1 MAARC
6 PSGGR
11 TRRAN
16 IRRHGRDDE
25 SGGRRIGV
33 CPWQPRQAGVDGRPG
48 SAGSGS
54 GPWRCGDRLP
64 RGSTGTRSEVSRGRR
79 RARDSA
85 SGRRLRGP
93 GSANGQSKDGC
104 GGSEVKRKRSHGS
117 RREEQETKV
126 TYGGSP
132 FCPRETRITG
142 RYRSRCR
149 ILSRPFPRFPYG
161 LLRGRHELP
170 QPFPPKLDLFGFRE
184 MGMLNQKRV
193 AVSGD
198 GSRKQFVIDRIDCHG
213 VEWLLTMDNSRGSH
227 CLSVV
232 KCRERKLR
240 MLVYICHRTG
250 TTYVD
255 LGTKGYKK

>member
-104 GGSEVKRKRSHGS
+104 GGSEVKRMGADVRSKRPRSHTVALRFARGRPGS
-117 RREEQETKV
+117 Q
-126 TYGGSP
+126 GGIVRGVAS
-132 FCPRETRITG
+132 
-142 RYRSRCR
+142 CR
-149 ILSRPFPRFPYG
+149 DRFPG
-161 LLRGRHELP
+161 
-170 QPFPPKLDLFGFRE
+170 FPT
-184 MGMLNQKRV
+184 
-193 AVSGD
+193 
-198 GSRKQFVIDRIDCHG
+198 GS
-213 VEWLLTMDNSRGSH
+213 
-227 CLSVV
+227 
-232 KCRERKLR
+232 
-240 MLVYICHRTG
+240 
-250 TTYVD
+250 
-255 LGTKGYKK
+255 